1 MNGREI
7 LDSAAA
13 KVDTA
18 VVAIAGSLLTST
30 QIRILAN
37 VLSGLPAEE
46 IIAIIEATQP
56 PEAMKSGP
64 LLPLIVDG
72 KLKEFPMRVHDIVAF
87 VLAMMA
93 QSMS

>member
-37 VLSGLPAEE
+37 VPDR
-46 IIAIIEATQP
+46 
-56 PEAMKSGP
+56 KS
-64 LLPLIVDG
+64 V
-72 KLKEFPMRVHDIVAF
+72 V
-87 VLAMMA
+87 
-93 QSMS
+93 